1 MKRRVFA
8 LLSTLALSLSLA
20 GTASASGDSL
30 ISRSYLEGTYRTR
43 LSTFLRETIDSVTR
57 TLLNSAVSRA
67 EGLFSG
73 APGAG
78 ADGWRESVNYV
89 PASGGRGD
97 GVTLDTGAGLVW
109 TSGSGSV
116 AQGLL
121 IDATA
126 GRETGPGD
134 ALAAGHCY
142 IADQRSVVTA
152 QSSARWMAEG
162 RWMPVSGSGTPRP
175 ELPFTDVGKGAYFY
189 DPVVWALDRDIT
201 TGLTDTSFGPDAP
214 CTRGPKSAHNPFT
227 DVNSGQYWYKAVLW
241 AVEQNITTG
250 VTDST
255 FEPDSGCTRGQAVT
269 FLWRAENSPAASGSG
284 KFIDVPADA
293 YYTTAV
299 AWAVRENITT
309 GVTDT
314 VFGPDNSCTRGNI
327 VTFLYRDLA

>member
-78 ADGWRESVNYV
+78 ADGWRESVKRMIQE
-89 PASGGRGD
+89 GRER
-97 GVTLDTGAGLVW
+97 GV
-109 TSGSGSV
+109 
-116 AQGLL
+116 L

-214 CTRGPKSAHNPFT
+214 CTRGQIVTFLWRAYGSQEPKSAHNPFT

-269 FLWRAENSPAASGSG
+269 FLWRAEDSPAASGSG